1 MKPRRLLVPLSA
13 ASVCALAACSAFL
26 TVDGN
31 PTVVSG
37 DGGGDGS
44 VTPDVASE
52 GASDAGADA
61 PKGDSPVACTGTIGV
76 RIAYDQTG
84 PTKGVGIPA
93 GKGTYDYLRNVNAS
107 GGLNGCMLDLDV
119 QDTKYD
125 KANTIAVYN
134 AWKAQPSFAK
144 VAAIFI
150 QGTPMTEVLGPL
162 AQADGKVVISGSF
175 AGEFGSPAPVT
186 QNLTVPT
193 LNDSFASAMVPVSK
207 QSAGFPYVFFQGT
220 DYSTGARIAMN
231 YVWQQ
236 GAKRVAFFRCTTS
249 AFCTDPPDA
258 AKTFLALLGN
268 TQVGRDL
275 AVELAD
281 SASTIA
287 SKVLT
292 FFQQEQAQKQADPA
306 YVPVDWVWAGNT
318 ATTTIGI
325 IQALAQVKAQLGIN
339 VSVIA
344 NNWGFNEDVF
354 TACGALDGG
363 AASPC
368 VGATVEQ
375 PFPIFG
381 DIGVPG
387 MPALLTIHQTYRGVD
402 NEDPSLYSN
411 VQYVY
416 GYVAADTW
424 KTAMLQVINQ
434 GLPITSDS
442 VKQVMETFKNQD
454 IEGFGAFTY
463 SSADHRPQST
473 GRIYQLGSNG
483 KLQQVGQPISI
494 SLQPQWL
501 GW

>member
-1 MKPRRLLVPLSA
+1 MKPRILVSLA
-13 ASVCALAACSAFL
+13 AATVSALAACSAFL
-26 TVDGN
+26 TVDAN
-31 PTVVSG
+31 PTVVAG
-37 DGGGDGS
+37 DGGGGDDGS
-44 VTPDVASE
+44 PGT
-52 GASDAGADA
+52 DA
-61 PKGDSPVACTGTIGV
+61 PRGDSPVPCSGTIGV

-93 GKGTYDYLRNVNAS
+93 GKGTYDYLRNVNAN

-125 KANTIAVYN
+125 KATTIAVYN
-134 AWKAQPSFAK
+134 AWKADPKFAN
-144 VAAIFI
+144 VVAIFI
-150 QGTPMTEVLGPL
+150 QGTPMTEVIGPL

-175 AGEFGSPAPVT
+175 AGEFGSPAPIT
-186 QNLTVPT
+186 QNLTVET
-193 LNDSFASAMVPVSK
+193 LNDSFATADVPVSK

-249 AFCTDPPDA
+249 PFCTDPPDA
-258 AKTFLALLGN
+258 AKTFLKLLNG
-268 TQVGRDL
+268 TQIGRDL

-281 SASTIA
+281 SPATIA

-292 FFQQEQAQKQADPA
+292 FFQQEQAYQQSNPS

-318 ATTTIGI
+318 ATTSIGI
-325 IQALAQVKAQLGIN
+325 IQALQQVKSQLGIN

-344 NNWGFNEDVF
+344 NNWGFNEDVY
-354 TACGALDGG
+354 TACPAPDGG
-363 AASPC
+363 AGSPC
-368 VGATVEQ
+368 VGAVVEQ

-381 DIGVPG
+381 DLSVPG
-387 MPALLTIHQTYRGVD
+387 MSALLLVHQTYRNAD
-402 NEDPSLYSN
+402 QEDSSLYSN

-424 KTAMLQVINQ
+424 QTAMLQVINQ

-442 VKQVMETFKNQD
+442 VKQVMETFKNRD
-454 IEGFGAFTY
+454 IDGFGAFTY
-463 SSADHRPQST
+463 SSTDHRPQST
-473 GRIYQLGSNG
+473 GRLYQLDSNG
-483 KLQQVGQPISI
+483 KLNAVGQPISI
-494 SLQPQWL
+494 ELQQAWL